1 MDRTGKRIIALIA
14 IPGPMVLPLVHPL
27 TKYIGPTFALQEI
40 IYGLVM
46 ALGTMSTVSIGI
58 GLQPSSR
65 DTLILAAVGVN
76 VTWGL
81 ADMIMYMVTKN
92 FDRMR
97 HQRLAEAI
105 RNDPDEDWP
114 IDAVESDLSD
124 SIVATLDPEDR
135 QRIYLDI
142 VDSESRAGDRLS
154 TFSVP
159 HFYGGITCLFLTV
172 LAALPVVAPLLLIT
186 PLSLGLRVASFVAMG
201 LLFLAGYLWAPY
213 AGLRRERAGLVMLG
227 VGAVITLATV
237 VLGG

>member
-1 MDRTGKRIIALIA
+1 MA
-14 IPGPMVLPLVHPL
+14 LPLVHPL

-58 GLQPSSR
+58 GLEPSSR

-76 VTWGL
+76 ITWGL

-97 HQRLAEAI
+97 HQQLADAI
-105 RNDPDEDWP
+105 RDDPEEDWP
-114 IDAVESDLSD
+114 MEAVENELSET
-124 SIVATLDPEDR
+124 IVATLDPADR
-135 QRIYLDI
+135 QRIYMDI
-142 VDSESRAGDRLS
+142 VDSESRAIARLS
-154 TFSVP
+154 SLSIS
-159 HFYGGITCLFLTV
+159 HLYGGVTCLLLTV
-172 LAALPVVAPLLLIT
+172 LAALPLVVPLLLIS
-186 PLSLGLRVASFVAMG
+186 PLSLGLRVASFLAMG

-213 AGLRRERAGLVMLG
+213 AGLRKERAGLVMLA
-227 VGAVITLATV
+227 VGAVITLATL